1 LIELCRLILH
11 KQYIFLFCIK
21 PFQKKYQSK
30 VTISRRTDIKKN
42 KMNFSLSKQWNDEAI
57 VDGILTG
64 GRREH
69 EALVALYKKFHVSLE
84 RFITHRSSGR
94 DYAKQPEDIIW
105 EAIEAFVVNVKKH
118 SYCQKDAALE
128 TYLKSICK
136 NLWFR
141 YISSEASRDDRQ
153 TKYMADW
160 DELDD
165 DVSETLIEKEN
176 WAYYIDIVSKAGK
189 NCRQILDMR
198 LIDGF
203 SMQEISKILITE
215 GLFESDQTVRNTKSK
230 CLKKVMEMINVNF

>member
-1 LIELCRLILH
+1 
-11 KQYIFLFCIK
+11 
-21 PFQKKYQSK
+21 
-30 VTISRRTDIKKN
+30 
-42 KMNFSLSKQWNDEAI
+42 MNFSLSKQWTDEAI
-57 VDGILTG
+57 VEGILTG

-105 EAIEAFVVNVKKH
+105 EAIEAFVVNVKKQ
-118 SYCQKDAALE
+118 SYSLKDAALE

-141 YISSEASRDDRQ
+141 YISSEASRDERQ
-153 TKYMADW
+153 TKYMADR

-203 SMQEISKILITE
+203 SMQEISQKLVIE
-215 GLFESDQTVRNTKSK
+215 GVFESDQTVRNTKSK
-230 CLKKVMEMINVNF
+230 CLKKIMEMINVNF

>member
-1 LIELCRLILH
+1 
-11 KQYIFLFCIK
+11 
-21 PFQKKYQSK
+21 
-30 VTISRRTDIKKN
+30 
-42 KMNFSLSKQWNDEAI
+42 MNFSLSKHWSDEAI
-57 VDGILTG
+57 VDAILTG
-64 GRREH
+64 GRKEH

-105 EAIEAFVVNVKKH
+105 EAIEAFVVNVKKG
-118 SYCQKDAALE
+118 SFSVKDASLE

-141 YISSEASRDDRQ
+141 YISSEASRDERQ
-153 TKYMADW
+153 NKYMAEW

-165 DVSETLIEKEN
+165 DVSQTLVEQEN
-176 WAYYIDIVSKAGK
+176 WEYYIDLVNKAGK

-203 SMQEISKILITE
+203 SMQEISQKLVAE
-215 GLFESDQTVRNTKSK
+215 GVFESDQTVRNTKSK
-230 CLKKVMEMINVNF
+230 CLKKIMDMINVNQ